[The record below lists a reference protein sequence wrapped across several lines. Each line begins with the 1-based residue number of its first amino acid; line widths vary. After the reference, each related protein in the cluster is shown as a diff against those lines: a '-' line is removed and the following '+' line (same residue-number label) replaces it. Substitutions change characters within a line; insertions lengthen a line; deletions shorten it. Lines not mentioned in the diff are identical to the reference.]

1 MAQSCVEAIV
11 TAAGSRG
18 GRRRGRRGRV
28 AMAYPNEEGETEGL
42 NSPKMVYYSML
53 K

>member
-1 MAQSCVEAIV
+1 M
-11 TAAGSRG
+11 G
-18 GRRRGRRGRV
+18 V
-28 AMAYPNEEGETEGL
+28 AMAHPNEERETEGL

>member
-1 MAQSCVEAIV
+1 MGWRS
-11 TAAGSRG
+11 G
-18 GRRRGRRGRV
+18 GG
-28 AMAYPNEEGETEGL
+28 AMAHPNEKRETEGL